1 MLFVLKLYMPFAVI
15 DVNQKQKGGKMRRRE
30 TEAQSGAILL
40 SLSAL
45 LNLENKGYK
54 YVQVKGL
61 TMDRHYDYVEP
72 HSILLVPIKELPKE
86 SMNKD
91 IYEPVNSDLL
101 RQWCSKGDDGTEV
114 FISKI
119 A

>member
-1 MLFVLKLYMPFAVI
+1 MLLLFKI
-15 DVNQKQKGGKMRRRE
+15 KSKGVNMRRRE
-30 TEAQSGAILL
+30 TEEQSGTILL

-45 LNLENKGYK
+45 LHLEDKGYK

-72 HSILLVPIKELPKE
+72 HSLLLVPMKELPNE
-86 SMNKD
+86 PINKD
-91 IYEPVNSDLL
+91 IYEPVNSELL
-101 RQWCSKGDDGTEV
+101 RQWCSDNGDGTAV
-114 FISKI
+114 FISKV